1 MNRWIVVTWRGTFIF
16 NGNEHYR
23 SKEVTAKDVRE
34 ATKLLTEYFESM
46 LAIGFTL
53 KDKGDV
59 EVRNYGD

>member
-1 MNRWIVVTWRGTFIF
+1 MARYIVVTWRGTFLF
-16 NGNEHYR
+16 NGNEHVR

-34 ATKLLTEYFESM
+34 ASKLITEYLESM
-46 LAIGFTL
+46 LAIGFVL